1 MVVGGDFEVVDGV
14 RHEAPDAVPRLRQ
27 QVVGH
32 CKSLDKYSVDVF
44 ELMMN

>member
-32 CKSLDKYSVDVF
+32 CKRRDEYSVDVAS
-44 ELMMN
+44 MN